1 MRTTLKTELKA
12 LGRILGF
19 VFQIALGVA
28 VFYGFVISLVV
39 LSN

>member
-1 MRTTLKTELKA
+1 MRGGIYTEAKA

-28 VFYGFVISLVV
+28 VFYAFVISLVV
-39 LSN
+39 FSN

>member
-1 MRTTLKTELKA
+1 MRATFKSEAKA
-12 LGRILGF
+12 LGKILGF
-19 VFQIALGVA
+19 VFQIVLGVA